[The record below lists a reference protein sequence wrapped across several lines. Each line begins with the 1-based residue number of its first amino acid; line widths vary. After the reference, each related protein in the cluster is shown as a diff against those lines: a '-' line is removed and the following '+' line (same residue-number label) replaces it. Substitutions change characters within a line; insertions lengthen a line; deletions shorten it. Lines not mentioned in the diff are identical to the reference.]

1 MQLLLTRMMS
11 DNSQVQL
18 AATNCVSVLVEKG
31 EEKLVGYYDAII
43 KAISQCFGFYGVG
56 GGGGGEA

>member
-1 MQLLLTRMMS
+1 MTTR
-11 DNSQVQL
+11 QVQL